1 MLWFQTTDG
10 KGLAEMTFIRLIIDN
25 YNNNNLKASKR
36 RLYTQIELVI
46 LASYSVTV
54 G

>member
-10 KGLAEMTFIRLIIDN
+10 KGLAEMTFTRLIIDN
-25 YNNNNLKASKR
+25 YNNNLKASKR